1 VSRFVKG
8 RIFLAAMVLVT
19 GWSVWA
25 FAQGRR
31 GRPAPP
37 APPPGVGAAAPAARP
52 GAPFR
57 GAHPAP
63 PPPPAGRLAG
73 ENGENGG
80 AEREGPEPFNFGD
93 WGTKTPPFL
102 AMLINFGILAAGY
115 YLLGR
120 KPIAAG
126 LKSRR
131 DAIAKDIEDAQKMR
145 HEAEER
151 AATYQ
156 AKLAS
161 LEEEMT
167 SAREALVRAGEA
179 ERDRIVGDA
188 EAKAE
193 RMRKDAEFLVEQEM
207 KQIRQDL
214 WRDTVEVAVSA
225 AEDLLKKRVTPADQE
240 RIAEDYLA
248 DLGGKRGASIA
259 PPPPAPPQESA
270 S

>member
-1 VSRFVKG
+1 
-8 RIFLAAMVLVT
+8 MVLVT
-19 GWSVWA
+19 AWSVWA
-25 FAQGRR
+25 FAQTRR
-31 GRPAPP
+31 GRPMPP
-37 APPPGVGAAAPAARP
+37 APPPGVGTTPAPRAAT
-52 GAPFR
+52 PFPLR
-57 GAHPAP
+57 GAHP
-63 PPPPAGRLAG
+63 PPPPAPPSRTGEERG
-73 ENGENGG
+73 ENGEH
-80 AEREGPEPFNFGD
+80 EGPAPFNFSD
-93 WGTKTPPFL
+93 WGSKTPPFL

-131 DAIAKDIEDAQKMR
+131 DGIAKDIEEAQKMR
-145 HEAEER
+145 REAEAR

-161 LEEEMT
+161 LEDEMKN
-167 SAREALVRAGEA
+167 ARESLVRAGEA
-179 ERDRIVGDA
+179 ERDRIVADA

-193 RMRKDAEFLVEQEM
+193 RMRKDAQFLVEQEM
-207 KQIRQDL
+207 KQVRQDL
-214 WRDTVEVAVSA
+214 WRDTVEVAVAA